1 MDFNFSNLANTSFT
15 STAAQRLKP
24 YDIYKVKLT
33 KLEKSELKGSKDPDK
48 VYPVIAVEFTSVD
61 ENTPGVFSENIFIP
75 TTQEDM
81 TRRTLTNKEG
91 HDSVMPSRF
100 EEFQYTLMQIAEVLN
115 PEGAKKIKEN
125 STKIKTMEKFIDLII
140 KAASTPSAK
149 NKVTNLKLVG
159 RNNNGTIY
167 ASLPRACGLNRNG
180 EIFATNFLGDN
191 LYFSNYEIT
200 QQKKYR
206 SAAPTP
212 MNDSTPDDK
221 DSANDFN
228 LDDIADDIL

>member
-33 KLEKSELKGSKDPDK
+33 KLEKSELKGSKDPNK
-48 VYPVIAVEFTSVD
+48 VYPVIAIEFTSVD

-75 TTQEDM
+75 TTQDDM

-125 STKIKTMEKFIDLII
+125 GTKIKTVEQFIDLII
-140 KAASTPSAK
+140 KAASTPNAK

-159 RNNNGTIY
+159 RNSNGTIY

-206 SAAPTP
+206 SAAPTN
-212 MNDSTPDDK
+212 MDNVES
-221 DSANDFN
+221 
-228 LDDIADDIL
+228 DIDEKSEDIDLGEIEL